1 VIITVVVWWQ
11 LFLLKKWTKV
21 GAKLFF
27 FDPEFLTQIFFKR
40 RAPVKMVDLF
50 HGEVVTF
57 VSGFDGIRDI
67 FEARFIMQLCFYQF
81 QYT

>member
-1 VIITVVVWWQ
+1 
-11 LFLLKKWTKV
+11 LYGGSYFSLKSGLKWV
-21 GAKLFF
+21 PNYFF